1 MRTTPRRRFASPV
14 LLTAALIGL
23 LAASSTANASTYT
36 TFTDAAAF
44 AAAAPGLET
53 YDFPT
58 GDGSV
63 QSRPYIDGP
72 LGFSTTQHF
81 THPYLEDDGAYGAGK
96 TYLALTGVPGVNA
109 AMEPVVSTDLYAV
122 AFDIGTYDGADSI
135 TLKMNF
141 NDTVETFKTSGG
153 AGTSTFIGIV
163 SSDPIEQISFT
174 AKDGTQID
182 ILDFTTI
189 AIAAPVPEPAPAS
202 LALAGLGLLG
212 VVARRRR
219 ATASAAQA

>member
-1 MRTTPRRRFASPV
+1 MRTTPIRRSAAPA
-14 LLTAALIGL
+14 LLAAALIGL
-23 LAASSTANASTYT
+23 LALSGAANATVYT
-36 TFTDAAAF
+36 TFSDAAAF

-63 QSRPYIDGP
+63 LPRPYVDGP

-81 THPYLEDDGAYGAGK
+81 THPYLENDGAYGAGQ

-109 AMEPVVSTDLYAV
+109 AMEPQLATDMYAV
-122 AFDIGTYDGADSI
+122 AFDLGTYDGADTI

-141 NDTVETFKTSGG
+141 TDTVETFKTTGG
-153 AGTSTFIGIV
+153 AGTSTFIGIL

-182 ILDFTTI
+182 ILDFTTT
-189 AIAAPVPEPAPAS
+189 AIAAPVPEPASAS
-202 LALAGLGLLG
+202 LALAGLGLLAFVG
-212 VVARRRR
+212 RRRR
-219 ATASAAQA
+219 AASVAQA